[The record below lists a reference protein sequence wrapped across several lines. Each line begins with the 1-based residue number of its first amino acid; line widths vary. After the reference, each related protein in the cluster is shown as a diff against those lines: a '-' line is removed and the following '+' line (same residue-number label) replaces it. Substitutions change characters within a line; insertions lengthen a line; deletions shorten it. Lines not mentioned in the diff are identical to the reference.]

1 MTIGFPRGN
10 NDRVKRGAYRAASGL
25 VVGPFLLFCSALAP
39 LHAHEPGSAAHSH
52 AVVHSHFEPHASG
65 PHESDAP
72 EVEPGAERV
81 IWLDAAIV
89 HSTTYQLDPVLPT
102 IPVSVEPVAQERT
115 WAATAF
121 DEAAPA
127 HGPPRD
133 MIRFR
138 GPPISLA

>member
-1 MTIGFPRGN
+1 MTGFFQHGDN
-10 NDRVKRGAYRAASGL
+10 GRVRRVVHRATSGL
-25 VVGPFLLFCSALAP
+25 VAGPFLVFCSAFAP
-39 LHAHEPGSAAHSH
+39 LHAHEPGPAGHSN

-89 HSTTYQLDPVLPT
+89 HPTTYQLDPVPPP
-102 IPVSVEPVAQERT
+102 IPVSVEPVARERS
-115 WAATAF
+115 WAAAAF

-133 MIRFR
+133 TIRFR